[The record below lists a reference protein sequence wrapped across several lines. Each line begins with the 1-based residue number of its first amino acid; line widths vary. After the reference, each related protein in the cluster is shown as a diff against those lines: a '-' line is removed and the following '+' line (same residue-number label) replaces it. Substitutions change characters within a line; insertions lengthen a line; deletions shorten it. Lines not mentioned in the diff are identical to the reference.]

1 MLAFEISALFP
12 QLINSVTY
20 LSVAFVVLVWV
31 EIEFSRIG
39 SLKIYL
45 LRLLVLHASKLYI
58 FESLFLQGLRVLL
71 ILCY

>member
-45 LRLLVLHASKLYI
+45 LRLLCLHASKLYI

>member
-31 EIEFSRIG
+31 EIELSRIG

-45 LRLLVLHASKLYI
+45 LRLLFLHASELYI